1 MSGFIAVVNT
11 DGTPVAS
18 NLLERLTASLYFR
31 GPDRQQVWVDGAVG
45 LGHTLFSTTDEA
57 RHENQP
63 ASLDGKVWI
72 AGCIRIDAREDLL
85 HKLGLQ
91 RDIRLADTPDSHLV
105 LHAYRAWGE
114 HCLEHLLG
122 DYAFALAR
130 DAVSHILRAS

>member
-11 DGTPVAS
+11 DGTPVDS

-31 GPDRQQVWVDGAVG
+31 GPDRQQVWVEGAVG

-72 AGCIRIDAREDLL
+72 AGCIRSDARE
-85 HKLGLQ
+85 GLQ
-91 RDIRLADTPDSHLV
+91 RP
-105 LHAYRAWGE
+105 
-114 HCLEHLLG
+114 
-122 DYAFALAR
+122 AL
-130 DAVSHILRAS
+130 